1 MRPLWARLGMAAGIG
16 AFLLGVLSGPAGL
29 PLLAAGAL
37 AALIASSMLWRG
49 PVKKKVMR
57 RLMRDPLPGEQP
69 RMPYLGHVAMA
80 ACLGVFVGSIV
91 WQMAGLGALAG
102 AGLGAYL
109 FFSGAT
115 SRRALRDLLIQ
126 RHRSRERDAELMA
139 QRAVEQ
145 ALSESAPPAARA
157 DIGDAVVRKLVQE
170 AQAPLAHLESAR
182 GRIRDGELSA
192 RLGRILATTRKAMED
207 LTSRPERATHVH
219 RLMTYYLPRAA
230 ELADTYGDLERRS
243 GDHGARLGELAQVFA
258 QMETAF
264 LHYADKVLEADL
276 VTLDA
281 ELRVLRQ
288 SLEQDL
294 KTR

>member
-1 MRPLWARLGMAAGIG
+1 MRPWWARLGMAAGMG
-16 AFLLGVLSGPAGL
+16 AFMLGVLSGTAGL

-37 AALIASSMLWRG
+37 AALIGSSMLWRG
-49 PVKKKVMR
+49 PVNKKAMR
-57 RLMRDPLPGEQP
+57 RLMRDPLPDERA

-80 ACLGVFVGSIV
+80 GCLGVFVGSIL
-91 WQMAGLGALAG
+91 WQVAGLGALAG

-115 SRRALRDLLIQ
+115 SRRALRDLMIQ
-126 RHRSRERDAELMA
+126 RHRSREREAELMA
-139 QRAVEQ
+139 QRAAEQ
-145 ALSESAPPAARA
+145 ALAGPAPPAVHA
-157 DIGDAVVRKLVQE
+157 DIGDPVVRKLVEE
-170 AQAPLAHLESAR
+170 AQAPLAHLERAR
-182 GRIRDGELSA
+182 ARIRDGELSA

-207 LTSRPERATHVH
+207 LTTRPERATHVH

-230 ELADTYGDLERRS
+230 ELAETYGDLERRS
-243 GDHGARLGELAQVFA
+243 GDHGARLSELAQLFA